1 MGFLLKPEVFDG
13 VLKELG
19 QTYRLYAPVRKKGEG
34 RYTDVDVVRY
44 DFVQSAGEIEL
55 EAKSDYA
62 FKEFLTPLSQTLFF
76 FTENEVKE
84 ADIDEKPG
92 LIFLRSCDMH
102 ALKRLDHMYLEN
114 GSEKDPFYER
124 LRDQVQFVLIGCS
137 HSYEDCFCV
146 DMGSNETKEGYVFSM
161 DFVDGEYRC
170 NVPDDEIA
178 KVFSKADCPKAD
190 VEPLF
195 VKDNDVHV
203 EIPDDI
209 PLSIYKNE
217 LWDEY
222 SARCV
227 NCGRCTI
234 VCPTCTCYTM
244 QDVFYTDNGKVGERR
259 RVAGSCMIDGYSTV
273 AGGGQYRRTNGERMR
288 FKVLH
293 KISDFKKRAGYQ
305 MCVGCG
311 RCDMVCPEY
320 ISFSACI
327 NKVNDAVRK
336 EAGNE

>member
-84 ADIDEKPG
+84 ADIDEKPA

-124 LRDQVQFVLIGCS
+124 LRDQVKFQ
-137 HSYEDCFCV
+137 E
-146 DMGSNETKEGYVFSM
+146 
-161 DFVDGEYRC
+161 
-170 NVPDDEIA
+170 
-178 KVFSKADCPKAD
+178 
-190 VEPLF
+190 
-195 VKDNDVHV
+195 
-203 EIPDDI
+203 
-209 PLSIYKNE
+209 
-217 LWDEY
+217 
-222 SARCV
+222 
-227 NCGRCTI
+227 
-234 VCPTCTCYTM
+234 
-244 QDVFYTDNGKVGERR
+244 ERR
-259 RVAGSCMIDGYSTV
+259 
-273 AGGGQYRRTNGERMR
+273 
-288 FKVLH
+288 
-293 KISDFKKRAGYQ
+293 
-305 MCVGCG
+305 
-311 RCDMVCPEY
+311 
-320 ISFSACI
+320 
-327 NKVNDAVRK
+327 
-336 EAGNE
+336 NE